1 MTRAASPARAPAH
14 TQATPL
20 PPVVLLFAG
29 SGCAALIYQIVWLQL
44 LQLVIG
50 SSAVSLGVLLGTFM
64 GGMCLGSWLFPITID
79 ARYRPLKVFAC
90 LELGVGLMGIV
101 ILHAMPLINTLY
113 VGTGG
118 GISIRAIVAAL
129 CLLPPTAMMGAT
141 LPAISRWV
149 TTTPAGVSWLGFFYG
164 GNIFGAVAGT
174 LLAGFY
180 LLRVYDVAVATYVAA
195 AINVAVALTSLRLA
209 QRVGRLGAVDT
220 QKGERAQHER
230 TPRAERRATVFVVIA
245 LSGFTALASEVIW
258 TRLLSLTVGAT
269 VFAFALIL
277 AAFLSGLGIGSSI
290 GAAAGR
296 RAARPNLILGWCQL
310 LLCAALAWGAY
321 LLTESFPYSSIAP
334 ASGTWTSVRL
344 DFVRCLWVVLPA
356 AILWGASF
364 PLALAAAATPGSD
377 PARLVGSVYAA
388 NTLGAI
394 AGSACGVLM
403 AANLGSRRSMQL
415 LILTCALAALVA
427 TVPARVRQPGQARRR
442 SREVALLAGIV
453 LSIGLAWRVAPI
465 PDALIAYGRNAA
477 SWMDVTSIIYAGE
490 GLNAF
495 VAVSRTH
502 SGAPVYHAAGKV
514 QASSEGEDMRLQRM
528 LAHLSHLIPE
538 RPTNVLVIGLGAGIT
553 AGAVAIAPRVERM
566 TVVEIERLV
575 PSVSEYFGD
584 YNYRVVH
591 NPKVT
596 VRIDDARHYL
606 MTSRDTY
613 DVITSDLVDPWVKG
627 TAALFTREFFDTMK
641 AHLAPGGVVTLFVQL
656 YLSNPESVKSEIG
669 TFMEV
674 FPHTIVWG
682 NTLEG
687 KGYDLVLT
695 GSVEPFVIDIDRT
708 QALLDTLPYAQVAQ
722 SLRDIGVGSAVDLFS
737 SYAAAGDDLRPWL
750 RDAII
755 NRDRNL
761 RLQYLAGMGLDLQ
774 QSGPIYADMLRY
786 STFPAHLFAGSA
798 ASIRA
803 LRDGVDRASRRAVS
817 TFQEP
822 NR

>member
-1 MTRAASPARAPAH
+1 M
-14 TQATPL
+14 QATPL
-20 PPVVLLFAG
+20 RPVVLLFAG
-29 SGCAALIYQIVWLQL
+29 SGCAALIYQIAWLQL

-90 LELGVGLMGIV
+90 LELGVGLTGIV
-101 ILHAMPLINTLY
+101 ILHVMPLINALY
-113 VGTGG
+113 VRSGG
-118 GISIRAIVAAL
+118 GISIRALVAAL

-180 LLRVYDVAVATYVAA
+180 LLRVYDVAVASYVAA
-195 AINVAVALTSLRLA
+195 AINVVVALTSLRLA
-209 QRVGRLGAVDT
+209 RRAGPLASADTPGAERV
-220 QKGERAQHER
+220 QEER
-230 TPRAERRATVFVVIA
+230 TPGAGRRAPAVFVVIA

-269 VFAFALIL
+269 VYAFSLIL

-334 ASGTWTSVRL
+334 ASGAWTSLRL

-356 AILWGASF
+356 AILCGASF
-364 PLALAAAATPGSD
+364 PLALASAAAPGSD

-403 AANLGSRRSMQL
+403 AANLGSRRSLQL
-415 LILTCALAALVA
+415 LILSCALSALVA
-427 TVPARVRQPGQARRR
+427 TVPALVRQPGQGRRR
-442 SREVALLAGIV
+442 SPGVALLTGIV
-453 LSIGLAWRVAPI
+453 LAIGLAWRVAPI

-495 VAVSRTH
+495 VAVSRTQ

-606 MTSRDTY
+606 MTSRETY

-695 GSVEPFVIDIDRT
+695 GSVDPFVIDIDRT
-708 QALLDTLPYAQVAQ
+708 QALLDTLPYAPVAQ

-798 ASIRA
+798 PSIRA

-817 TFQEP
+817 TPQEP
-822 NR
+822 VR